1 MPGNGI
7 ATGENAGVIQNDWM
21 GDNGIIHEMSAVFL
35 YKQTQAGRAKIFR
48 LIAIGSNENG
58 DYSANMRN
66 SLRDALEMY
75 AA

>member
-35 YKQTQAGRAKIFR
+35 SK
-48 LIAIGSNENG
+48 
-58 DYSANMRN
+58 
-66 SLRDALEMY
+66 
-75 AA
+75 